1 MSKLGRSRSRVTAPW
16 EVRYI
21 PNRKPNRYA
30 ITFINY
36 KNNLTYKYKDM
47 QHAHRA
53 QKDYESDYQQIWL
66 VNNSMKW
73 EQYDVLKFKTFAD
86 TKFYDSVINVDTKNA
101 NTWYPHIQML
111 TLLGQNVEKAFKCCV
126 QKLLSLM
133 DSLWRLTSQ

>member
-1 MSKLGRSRSRVTAPW
+1 
-16 EVRYI
+16 
-21 PNRKPNRYA
+21 
-30 ITFINY
+30 
-36 KNNLTYKYKDM
+36 M

-53 QKDYESDYQQIWL
+53 QKDYGSDYQQIWL

-86 TKFYDSVINVDTKNA
+86 TKLYDSVINVDTKNA

-111 TLLGQNVEKAFKCCV
+111 TLLGQNVEKVLKCCV